1 MQKKIST
8 TKFSFGGTS
17 GIITNMAIIIGLNT
31 LSNAKISIIGSLLVV
46 ALADNISD
54 TLGIHIYQE
63 SEGVTKKEVWLSS
76 FTNFL
81 SRFLVSLG
89 FIFIVYILPINFA
102 VTISIIYGLLILSII
117 SYLISKRKNV
127 NPWMAII
134 EHIIIALAVMFLSR
148 YFSNFII
155 NLFQN

>member
-1 MQKKIST
+1 MQKKLVP

-17 GIITNMAIIIGLNT
+17 GIITNLAIIIGLNT

-63 SEGVTKKEVWLSS
+63 SEGLTKKEIWISS
-76 FTNFL
+76 LTNFL
-81 SRFLVSLG
+81 ARFLVSLG
-89 FIFIVYILPINFA
+89 FIFIVYFLPINLA
-102 VTISIIYGLLILSII
+102 VTVSTVYGLFVLSII
-117 SYLISKRKNV
+117 SYLISKRKKV
-127 NPWMAII
+127 NPWQAIT
-134 EHIIIALAVMFLSR
+134 EHIIIALVVMFLSH

-155 NLFQN
+155 SFFK

>member
-1 MQKKIST
+1 MKKFAT
-8 TKFSFGGTS
+8 TKFSFGGAS
-17 GIITNMAIIIGLNT
+17 GIITNLAIVIGLDN

-54 TLGIHIYQE
+54 TLGIHIFQE
-63 SEGVTKKEVWLSS
+63 SEGLTKREIWISS

-89 FIFIVYILPINFA
+89 FIAIIYFFPINFA
-102 VTISIIYGLLILSII
+102 VITSIIYGLLILSII

-127 NPWMAII
+127 NPWQAIA
-134 EHIIIALAVMFLSR
+134 EHITIALVVMFLSH
-148 YFSNFII
+148 YFSNFIVG
-155 NLFQN
+155 LFG

>member
-1 MQKKIST
+1 MQKKLAT

-17 GIITNMAIIIGLNT
+17 GIITNLAIIIGLDT
-31 LSNAKISIIGSLLVV
+31 LTNAKISIIGSLLVV

-63 SEGVTKKEVWLSS
+63 SEGLTRREVWVSS

-81 SRFLVSLG
+81 TRFLVSLG
-89 FIFIVYILPINFA
+89 FISIVYFFPINFA
-102 VTISIIYGLLILSII
+102 VTISIIYGLLVLSII

-127 NPWMAII
+127 NPWLAIT
-134 EHIIIALAVMFLSR
+134 EHVIIALVVMFLSH

-155 NLFQN
+155 SLFK

>member
-1 MQKKIST
+1 MQKNFIP

-17 GIITNMAIIIGLNT
+17 GIITNLAIIIGLDT
-31 LSNAKISIIGSLLVV
+31 LANAKISIIGSLLVV

-63 SEGVTKKEVWLSS
+63 SEGLSRKAVWISS

-81 SRFLVSLG
+81 ARFLVSLG
-89 FIFIVYILPINFA
+89 FIFIIFLLPIKIA
-102 VTISIIYGLLILSII
+102 VITSIIYGFLVLSTV
-117 SYLISKRKNV
+117 SYLISKRKKV
-127 NPWMAII
+127 SPWQPVI
-134 EHIIIALAVMFLSR
+134 EHIMIALIVIFLSH

-155 NLFQN
+155 SLFK

>member
-1 MQKKIST
+1 MQKKSST

-17 GIITNMAIIIGLNT
+17 GIITNMAIIIGLGT

-63 SEGVTKKEVWLSS
+63 SEGLTKKEVWISS

-89 FIFIVYILPINFA
+89 FISIVYFFPINFA
-102 VTISIIYGLLILSII
+102 VVISIIYGLLVLSMI
-117 SYLISKRKNV
+117 SYLISKRKKV
-127 NPWMAII
+127 NPWLAII
-134 EHIIIALAVMFLSR
+134 EHIVIALVVMFISH

-155 NLFQN
+155 GLFK

>member
-1 MQKKIST
+1 MKKKLST

-17 GIITNMAIIIGLNT
+17 GIITNMAIITGLNA

-63 SEGVTKKEVWLSS
+63 SEGLTKKEVWITS

-81 SRFLVSLG
+81 SRFLVCMG
-89 FIFIVYILPINFA
+89 FIFIVYFLPIQTA
-102 VTISIIYGLLILSII
+102 VTVSIIYGLLVLSII
-117 SYLISKRKNV
+117 SYLISIRKRV
-127 NPWMAII
+127 NPWLAIM
-134 EHIIIALAVMFLSR
+134 EHILIAVLVIILSR
-148 YFSNFII
+148 YFRNFILG
-155 NLFQN
+155 LFK